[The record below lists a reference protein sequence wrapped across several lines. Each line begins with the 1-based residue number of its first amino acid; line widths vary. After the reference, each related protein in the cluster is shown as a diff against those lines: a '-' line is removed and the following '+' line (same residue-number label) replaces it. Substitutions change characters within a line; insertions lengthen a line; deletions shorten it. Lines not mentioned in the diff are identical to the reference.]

1 MRVLKVS
8 LVVLLGL
15 AGVVYGVSATRA
27 TANEPAAATTVPAA
41 PAAATPAPTAPATSS
56 VVSITP
62 PAATASAP
70 AADAQFPDAFTERAL
85 GKADAPVTLIEYSA
99 LTCPHCAHF
108 HKDVLPQIKANYID
122 TGKVRMIFREFAFNQ
137 VGIRAAMIARCLPAD
152 KYYDFTQALF
162 DTQTTWAEAADS
174 DTLIQQMAG
183 FSGMS
188 FDQYG
193 ACVGNQR
200 LLNHILQ
207 MRVDATNNFEIN
219 STPTILIQGS
229 LERIVGAQ
237 PYATFAEAI
246 DRQLARVGVAAPA
259 PATPPA
265 PAAAHPAH

>member
-41 PAAATPAPTAPATSS
+41 PAAATPA
-56 VVSITP
+56 
-62 PAATASAP
+62 ATASAP
-70 AADAQFPDAFTERAL
+70 AADAQFLDAFTERTL

-99 LTCPHCAHF
+99 LTCSHCAHF
-108 HKDVLPQIKANYID
+108 HKEVLPQIKANYID
-122 TGKVRMIFREFAFNQ
+122 TGKVRIIFREFAFNQ

-152 KYYDFTQALF
+152 KYYDFVQALF
-162 DTQTTWAEAADS
+162 DTQVTWAGAANS
-174 DTLIQQMAG
+174 DALVQQMAG
-183 FSGMS
+183 FSGLS
-188 FDQYG
+188 ADRYA
-193 ACVGNQR
+193 ACIANQR

-207 MRVDATNNFEIN
+207 MRVDASNNFEIN

-237 PYATFAEAI
+237 PYATFADAI

-259 PATPPA
+259 PTPAPA